1 MLKEQGYQEQLKQ
14 WDVWIR
20 EGQAAKVGILCRQ
33 LNHKKIPRSL
43 LLEYAQI
50 ARRVGAP
57 DLIILWLRAIIY
69 STKSLEQKATPQE
82 KAIYGLGLLRLGAFG
97 EAEKILNS
105 VDPKLDPQV
114 YFYKASLYINQWAY
128 KKAVPHLKKYIKHPD
143 IPIYQKLVGRL
154 NLCASLVSLE
164 KSELAELEISRL
176 MKHLDR
182 GGHQLLKGNLLEI
195 RAQLYYLKGE
205 VALALQSLDQSQQL
219 LRHAHK
225 MILFVEKWKVLTSLK
240 ATPNDPKLLQSLHQ
254 LIQKAQQAKEWEIV
268 RDCDLHLAQYQKDG
282 SLFLKVYWGSL
293 FRDYKEKVKKL
304 SASKWIES
312 AYFDWGTDAS
322 APALDLVAMAPTKLL
337 KSLFFILTRE
347 FYRPLRTTEILGYL
361 YPDNFYNASSD
372 PIKLQRLI
380 QRARQWIVKNNIP
393 VRIQS
398 YRNSYKLE
406 LTSATRIRVT
416 ANLSA
421 ERINYIPED
430 LINRKSFS
438 TKDWAQIQKVSRRT
452 AQRQI
457 QYHINLGQIEAF
469 SFGPNSKFR
478 FI

>member
-1 MLKEQGYQEQLKQ
+1 MLNEQGYQEQLKQ
-14 WDVWIR
+14 WDAWIR

-57 DLIILWLRAIIY
+57 DLIILWLRSIIY
-69 STKSLEQKATPQE
+69 STKSLEQKATLQE

-105 VDPKLDPQV
+105 VDPRLDPQV

-128 KKAVPHLKKYIKHPD
+128 KKAVPLLKKYIKHPD
-143 IPIYQKLVGRL
+143 IPAYQKLVGRL

-164 KSELAELEISRL
+164 KLQFAEVEISRL
-176 MKHLDR
+176 MKLLDR

-195 RAQLYYLKGE
+195 RAQLYYVKGE

-219 LRHAHK
+219 LKHANK
-225 MILFVEKWKVLTSLK
+225 MILFVEKWKILTSLK
-240 ATPNDPKLLQSLHQ
+240 ATPNDPKLLRSLQQ
-254 LIQKAQQAKEWEIV
+254 LLEKARQAKEWEIV
-268 RDCDLHLAQYQKDG
+268 RDCDLHLAQYQKEG
-282 SLFLKVYWGSL
+282 ALFLKVYWGSL

-304 SASKWIES
+304 SPGKWTES
-312 AYFDWGTDAS
+312 SYYDWGQSDS
-322 APALDLVAMAPTKLL
+322 LQALDIVALAPTKLL

-361 YPDNFYNASSD
+361 YPDNYYNAGSD

-380 QRARQWIVKNNIP
+380 QRARQWITKNNIP

-406 LTSATRIRVT
+406 LTSAARIRIT
-416 ANLSA
+416 ASLSS
-421 ERINYIPED
+421 EVINYIPKD
-430 LINRKSFS
+430 FKNKRSFS
-438 TKDWAQIQKVSRRT
+438 TKEWALVQKVSRRT

-469 SFGPNSKFR
+469 SFGPSAKFR